1 MPGQAGLTA
10 GELAAGRSGGAPAD
24 GHFWSEV
31 KARAGRV
38 SQVTAREPGSLGG
51 LQLVKVAVIGATGYT
66 GAELVRLLARH
77 PHVELAALTS
87 HSFAGQNMDRV
98 YPSLRGFTRAACE
111 DLDPVEALSRAEV
124 VFLALPHG
132 HAVVVAEEAEK
143 RGVRVID
150 LGADLR
156 FRDARVYEEW
166 YGLKHPN
173 PALSARAVYGLPE
186 IYGREIAGARVVAN
200 PGCYPTS
207 AILAL
212 APLLKSG
219 YAEIGSIIIDAKS
232 GVSGAG
238 RKAQLTSLF
247 VECNENVHPY
257 GVAAHRH
264 TPEIEQELSRLAG
277 EAVRISFTPHL
288 LPMSR
293 GILCTVYVNLK
304 EGVEEEELRRLY
316 EEFYREAP
324 FVHLLPRDQW
334 PHTRWVY
341 GSNLCHLN
349 LKVDR
354 RTRRVII
361 ASAIDNLT
369 KGASG
374 QAVQNLNLMFGWP
387 ETTGLEHP
395 GLCP

>member
-1 MPGQAGLTA
+1 M
-10 GELAAGRSGGAPAD
+10 
-24 GHFWSEV
+24 
-31 KARAGRV
+31 
-38 SQVTAREPGSLGG
+38 
-51 LQLVKVAVIGATGYT
+51 VKVAVIGATGYT
-66 GAELVRLLARH
+66 GAELVRLLVRH
-77 PHVELAALTS
+77 PHVELVALTS
-87 HSFAGQNMDRV
+87 QSFAGQNMDGV
-98 YPSLRGFTRAACE
+98 YPSLRGFTGAQCE
-111 DLDPVEALSRAEV
+111 DLAPEEALARAEM

-132 HAVVVAEEAEK
+132 HAVAVAEEAEK

-166 YGLKHPN
+166 YGLKHTN

-186 IYGREIAGARVVAN
+186 IYAREIAGARVVAN

-212 APLLKSG
+212 APLLKTG
-219 YAEIGSIIIDAKS
+219 WADTESIIIDAKS

-247 VECNENVHPY
+247 VECHENVHPY
-257 GVAAHRH
+257 GVAGHRH
-264 TPEIEQELSRLAG
+264 TPEIEQELSLLAG
-277 EAVRISFTPHL
+277 EEVRISFTPHL

-293 GILCTVYVNLK
+293 GILSTVYVNLR
-304 EGVEEEELRRLY
+304 EGVEEGELRQLY

-324 FVHLLPRDQW
+324 FVHLLPREQW

-341 GSNLCHLN
+341 GSNFCHLN